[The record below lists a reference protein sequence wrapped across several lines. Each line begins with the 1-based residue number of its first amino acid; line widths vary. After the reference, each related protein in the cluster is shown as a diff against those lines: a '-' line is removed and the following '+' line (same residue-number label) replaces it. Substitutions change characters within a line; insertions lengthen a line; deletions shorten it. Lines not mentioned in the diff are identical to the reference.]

1 MTEML
6 TFYTNPM
13 SRGRIVRWML
23 EEVGHPYE
31 TVLLDYDSG
40 MKSPDYLGSIRWGRS
55 RRSSM
60 AKPW

>member
-1 MTEML
+1 MTDSL

-31 TVLLDYDSG
+31 TVLLGYADS
-40 MKSPDYLGSIRWGRS
+40 MNMHCNRVRPAR
-55 RRSSM
+55 
-60 AKPW
+60 APCP